1 MRIIPITRILILA
14 LFCLPIAAAKAQTK
28 AGNAKATLDQVSKK
42 YDSYR
47 TMMAD
52 FSFVATQ
59 ADGQQYNDSGSL
71 KLDKA
76 GNKYRIKLNAQEI
89 ISDGKSVWSILPEDK
104 EIQVSEVDNSAET
117 LGPQNL
123 FTFYRTGYTYT
134 ALADERAGNQSLKA
148 IQLTPTDKSSSYAKI
163 KLRIN
168 GNNHIHDITVY
179 DKASSSYTY
188 TVNALYVNQKIPQS
202 TFTFQKNQFKDFELV
217 DLR

>member
-1 MRIIPITRILILA
+1 MIVT
-14 LFCLPIAAAKAQTK
+14 KAQTK
-28 AGNAKATLDQVSKK
+28 TTAAKTILDQVSKK

-47 TMMAD
+47 TIMAD
-52 FSFVATQ
+52 FSFEAAQ
-59 ADGQQYNDSGSL
+59 ADGQKYNDAGSL

-76 GNKYRIKLNAQEI
+76 GNKYRIQLNAQEI

-104 EIQVSEVDNSAET
+104 EVQVSEVDNSAET

-123 FTFYRTGYTYT
+123 FTFYRTGYDYT
-134 ALADERAGNQSLKA
+134 ALADERVGKQALKA

-168 GNNHIHDITVY
+168 ANNHIHDIKVF
-179 DKASSSYTY
+179 DKAGSSYTY
-188 TVNALYVNQKIPQS
+188 TVNALYVNQAIP
-202 TFTFQKNQFKDFELV
+202 TNIFTFQKNQFKDFELV